1 MSTHMANYKDFQ
13 MLKKS
18 TKPQSNSFNCIEMM
32 INGAKKRRMM
42 ALCAIK
48 SLDNNAGKTN
58 VVMFR

>member
-1 MSTHMANYKDFQ
+1 
-13 MLKKS
+13 MLKKT

-48 SLDNNAGKTN
+48 SLDNGANKTN
-58 VVMFR
+58 VVMFK